1 MMARTDIKTYTSCV
15 FVWKPYFLGPYL
27 GATVAALFWM
37 TANYVRHN
45 YDQNYTQPANDDGR
59 DMSHDDDV
67 TDQRCI
73 EDDQRK

>member
-1 MMARTDIKTYTSCV
+1 
-15 FVWKPYFLGPYL
+15 
-27 GATVAALFWM
+27 VAALFWM
-37 TANYVRHN
+37 TANYVRYN